1 MYNGARRLFEQRG
14 VGIAR
19 SLVGNY
25 VTSLD
30 MAGCSI
36 TLSLLDEQTTRLW
49 DAPVHTR
56 AALGLVAPAADVIEP
71 TS

>member
-25 VTSLD
+25 VPSLD

-49 DAPVHTR
+49 DAPVHTP
-56 AALGLVAPAADVIEP
+56 GLR
-71 TS
+71 